1 MCGAG
6 HDAPLTVLADDAFP
20 VLADPVESAEEL
32 LEVADGVLDVVV
44 DADAIVDVDA
54 ALTDDVPGCV
64 SAASPAS
71 AATATVLVAA
81 SDRVSRPRRRRA
93 RSRSATV
100 MRRFGA
106 AITTT
111 PAAAPTAVASRVQAA
126 MVRAAS
132 EPRRAHR

>member
-44 DADAIVDVDA
+44 DADAIDVDA

-81 SDRVSRPRRRRA
+81 SDRVSLPRRRRA